1 MIVVRGVR
9 ERKDGRLRVY
19 LEEENGPEGAP
30 RVALKPRN
38 DIFNHSPTGF
48 ECGYEG
54 SGPAQLA
61 LAVLCAALEEMVPNP
76 DAIALRLHQDF
87 KRDVIAKISREV
99 KTWAFSLAWVREKW
113 LPERIREIERH
124 LDEEVIET

>member
-9 ERKDGRLRVY
+9 ERKDGKLRVY
-19 LEEENGPEGAP
+19 LEQEGDEAS
-30 RVALKPRN
+30 RTALKPRN
-38 DIFNHSPTGF
+38 DLFNHSPTGF

-61 LAVLCAALEEMVPNP
+61 LAVLSAALDEMVPNP